1 MAHEAP
7 LGSVQ
12 QAWVKL
18 SARTNGLGDALPNPT
33 YSHHPAGAARG
44 LVEVACSP
52 QGDLTQEETK
62 ITGLPEAFGAKR
74 SKRKGAA
81 AGMAPAPGFGMHC
94 PPLAQGGAGGGAWPR
109 AERRRERARPGGLL
123 PPTSSDTMK
132 DMQPAMSKMAL
143 NPLHKWPAIIFGDD
157 VRTTPTRFT
166 PPRW

>member
-18 SARTNGLGDALPNPT
+18 SARINGLGDALPNPT

-52 QGDLTQEETK
+52 QGNLTQEETK

-94 PPLAQGGAGGGAWPR
+94 PPLAQRGVWGEIRVACSTRPPQP
-109 AERRRERARPGGLL
+109 AERCRGRAQRALDLSLRHFKYNRGKRGIVSEGERI
-123 PPTSSDTMK
+123 SS
-132 DMQPAMSKMAL
+132 
-143 NPLHKWPAIIFGDD
+143 
-157 VRTTPTRFT
+157 R
-166 PPRW
+166 